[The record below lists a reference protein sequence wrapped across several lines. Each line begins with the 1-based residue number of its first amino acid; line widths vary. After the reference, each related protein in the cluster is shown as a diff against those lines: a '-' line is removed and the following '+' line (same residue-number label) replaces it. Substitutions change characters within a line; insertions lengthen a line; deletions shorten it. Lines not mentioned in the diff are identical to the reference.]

1 MLRHRS
7 HRLVDTP
14 ILKTMKWST
23 HFLLLCLLLTPSVAL
38 PVSAVDEGPALAA
51 SERLVTLNLNDVD
64 ISVFIKLVSELTGKN
79 VIVDPRVRG
88 NVTVIAP
95 TRIPVSDMYRIFES
109 VLQIHGFSAVAAGQ
123 MVKVVPSAEARTMN
137 IDTGPV
143 PAQKPSGDELVTR
156 IIPLDYADADE
167 LKRLLT
173 PLVSRNAVIGAVTAA
188 NQLIVTDTAGSIRRL
203 MKIIREVDVADNR
216 RELTVF
222 PLEYADGGKLANL
235 LTSLFPSP
243 SSSQRGQST
252 KTATFVADER
262 TNRLVVIAQKADM
275 ARIKDLIYLLDGK
288 ILREK
293 GKIRVYYLKNAKAED
308 LAKVLQDL
316 PAQDS
321 AAQPVKGAPPI
332 FSTAAGIYAD
342 AATNSLILSAESDEE
357 LQTLEKVI
365 AQLDG
370 PRAMVHVE
378 VLIMEVNA
386 RDDLRLGIEW
396 TAVGETQIGGKEA
409 AIGGGF
415 VQAPQDSALPGFV
428 DGTFPNGFAIGVFTE
443 AIDIAGVKF
452 NNLTALI
459 QAVKEERDVNI
470 ISTPQILTTDR
481 EEAKINV
488 GKNIP
493 FQTSTSTSFNQTY
506 NSFEYRD
513 VGTILKVTP
522 LISENGTVRLNIGLE
537 VSMLES
543 TTDFRPTTLKRTIDT
558 SVLVKD
564 SETVVIGG
572 LIENSPAVSETKVPL
587 LGDIPL
593 LGWLFKYQTQSR
605 QKTNLLVFLTPR
617 LIKKSDDAASL
628 APGKEAWADAPQK
641 TQIQP
646 QQASAAQ

>member
-1 MLRHRS
+1 MH
-7 HRLVDTP
+7 
-14 ILKTMKWST
+14 ILKPIKWST
-23 HFLLLCLLLTPSVAL
+23 YLLLLCLFLTPSVVL
-38 PVSAVDEGPALAA
+38 PVLAADDSPGAPA

-64 ISVFIKLVSELTGKN
+64 INVFIQFVSELTGKN
-79 VIVDPRVRG
+79 FIVDPRVRG

-109 VLQIHGFSAVAAGQ
+109 VLQIHGFSAVAAGP

-137 IDTGPV
+137 IDTGPM
-143 PAQKPSGDELVTR
+143 PEQKTSGDELVTR
-156 IIPLDYADADE
+156 IIPLTHADADE

-173 PLVSRNAVIGAVTAA
+173 PLVSRNAVIGAVADA

-222 PLEYADGGKLANL
+222 PLEYANGSKLADL
-235 LTSLFPSP
+235 LPSLFPSLSP
-243 SSSQRGQST
+243 SKKGRST
-252 KTATFVADER
+252 STAVFVADER
-262 TNRLVVIAQKADM
+262 TNSLAVIAPKTDM
-275 ARIKDLIYLLDGK
+275 ARIKDLIYLLDQK
-288 ILREK
+288 TLREK
-293 GKIRVYYLKNAKAED
+293 GKIRVYYLKNANAEE
-308 LAKVLQDL
+308 LVKVLQEL
-316 PAQDS
+316 PAGS
-321 AAQPVKGAPPI
+321 KAAQPVKGARSI
-332 FSTAAGIYAD
+332 LGSETGIYAD

-357 LQTLEKVI
+357 LQTLENLI

-378 VLIMEVNA
+378 VLIMEVDA
-386 RDDLRLGIEW
+386 RDDFRLGVEW
-396 TAVGETQIGGKEA
+396 TAVGETQIDGKAA

-428 DGTFPNGFAIGVFTE
+428 NGTFPNGFAVGVFTE
-443 AIDIAGVKF
+443 AIDIAGVTF

-459 QAVKEERDVNI
+459 QAVKEERDVTVL
-470 ISTPQILTTDR
+470 STPQILVTDQ

-493 FQTSTSTSFNQTY
+493 FQTRTSSSFDQTY
-506 NSFEYRD
+506 NSYEYRD

-522 LISENGTVRLNIGLE
+522 QISDNETVRLNIGLE
-537 VSMLES
+537 VSLLES
-543 TTDFRPTTLKRTIDT
+543 TTDFKPTTFKRTIDT

-572 LIENSPAVSETKVPL
+572 LIENSPARSENKVPL

-593 LGWLFKYQTQSR
+593 LGRLFKYETQSR

-617 LIKKSDDAASL
+617 VLKKSSDAPNL
-628 APGKEAWADAPQK
+628 DQEKEARFDPLQKSEIQTQK
-641 TQIQP
+641 TPPGQ
-646 QQASAAQ
+646 

>member
-1 MLRHRS
+1 
-7 HRLVDTP
+7 
-14 ILKTMKWST
+14 MKWST
-23 HFLLLCLLLTPSVAL
+23 HFILLCLLLSPSVAL
-38 PVSAVDEGPALAA
+38 PVTAA
-51 SERLVTLNLNDVD
+51 GESPGAPTSERLVTLNLNDVD
-64 ISVFIKLVSELTGKN
+64 INVFIQFVSELTGKN
-79 VIVDPRVRG
+79 FIVDPRVRG

-95 TRIPVSDMYRIFES
+95 TRIPISDMYRVFES
-109 VLQIHGFSAVAAGQ
+109 VLQTHGFSAVAAGPA
-123 MVKVVPSAEARTMN
+123 VKIVPTAEARTMN

-143 PAQKPSGDELVTR
+143 PEQETSGDELVTR
-156 IIPLDYADADE
+156 IIPLTYADADE

-173 PLVSRNAVIGAVTAA
+173 PMVSRNAVIGAVADA
-188 NQLIVTDTAGSIRRL
+188 NQLIVTDTAASIRRL

-222 PLEYADGGKLANL
+222 PLEYANSSKLADL
-235 LTSLFPSP
+235 LTTLFPSLSP
-243 SSSQRGQST
+243 SKKGRST

-262 TNRLVVIAQKADM
+262 TNSLVVIAPKAEI
-275 ARIKDLIYLLDGK
+275 ARIKDLIYLLDGQ

-293 GKIRVYYLKNAKAED
+293 GKIRVYYLENAKAEE

-316 PAQDS
+316 PAKGS
-321 AAQPVKGAPPI
+321 AAQPVKGARPI
-332 FSTAAGIYAD
+332 LATTAGIYAD

-357 LQTLEKVI
+357 LKTLENVI
-365 AQLDG
+365 ARLDV

-386 RDDLRLGIEW
+386 QDDLRIGVEW
-396 TAVGETQIGGKEA
+396 TAVGETQIGDKEA

-428 DGTFPNGFAIGVFTE
+428 NGTFPNGFAVGVFTE
-443 AIDIAGVKF
+443 AIDIAGVQF

-459 QAVKEERDVNI
+459 QAVKEERDVTI
-470 ISTPQILTTDR
+470 LSTPQILITDQ

-493 FQTSTSTSFNQTY
+493 FQTRTSSSFDQTY
-506 NSFEYRD
+506 LSYEYRD

-522 LISENGTVRLNIGLE
+522 QISDNETVRLNIGLE
-537 VSMLES
+537 VSLLES
-543 TTDFRPTTLKRTIDT
+543 TTDFKPTTLKRTIDT

-564 SETVVIGG
+564 SGTVVIGG
-572 LIENSPAVSETKVPL
+572 LIENSPARSENKVPL

-593 LGWLFKYQTQSR
+593 LGWLFKYQTQSH

-617 LIKKSDDAASL
+617 VLKKAADASSL
-628 APGKEAWADAPQK
+628 DQEKEARFDALQKSEIQTQK
-641 TQIQP
+641 TPPGQ
-646 QQASAAQ
+646 